1 MNRHHL
7 LIAGFVG
14 ASLALGF
21 AGSAAAQDDLGPTLE
36 RIQER
41 GTINIGHRESSVP
54 FSYIGEEGGEP
65 IGYTIDIC
73 MNVVDRIEDVLD
85 VDELNV
91 NWVAINP
98 QTRIP
103 LMANGTT
110 DMECGS
116 TTNNFTRQQQVDYAY
131 TTYITGTRLLT
142 KVDSGIEEV
151 EDLSGNTIALA
162 QGTTNERVVKEAI
175 EERGI
180 EDVDVLSVAD
190 HDEGFLALETDRA
203 DVYSTDDILLAGLIE
218 KARNPDDY
226 HITGEMLSFEPYA
239 IMVPK
244 NDSNFRRVVNMEL
257 AELFRSGEIY
267 DIYDEWFPP
276 MGVPLSDMLDSAFKT
291 QAVPE

>member
-1 MNRHHL
+1 MKKQQL
-7 LIAGFVG
+7 VAGIAG
-14 ASLALGF
+14 LALACGF
-21 AGSAAAQDDLGPTLE
+21 GSPAVAQEFQETLQ
-36 RIQER
+36 RIKDR
-41 GTINIGHRESSVP
+41 GTIHIGHRESSVP
-54 FSYIGEEGGEP
+54 FSYIGEEGDEP

-73 MNVVDRIEDVLD
+73 RHVVDRIEEVIG
-85 VDELNV
+85 VDELEID
-91 NWVAINP
+91 WVAINP

-142 KVDSGIEEV
+142 KKESGIENV

-190 HDEGFLALETDRA
+190 HDEGFLALRTDRVDA
-203 DVYSTDDILLAGLIE
+203 YSTDDILLAGLIE

-226 HITGEMLSFEPYA
+226 HIVGDMLSFEPYA

-244 NDSNFRRVVNMEL
+244 NDSEFRRVVNMEL

-276 MGVPLSDMLDSAFKT
+276 MGVPLSDMLDRAFQV

>member
-1 MNRHHL
+1 MRTQHL
-7 LIAGFVG
+7 VAGIAGLVIACG
-14 ASLALGF
+14 I
-21 AGSAAAQDDLGPTLE
+21 GSPAVAQEFQETLQ
-36 RIQER
+36 RIKDR
-41 GTINIGHRESSVP
+41 GTINIGHREASVP
-54 FSYIGEEGGEP
+54 FAYIGEEGDEP

-73 MNVVDRIEDVLD
+73 LNVVDRIEEVIG
-85 VDELNV
+85 VDELEI

-142 KVDSGIEEV
+142 KKDSGIENV
-151 EDLSGNTIALA
+151 EDLSGNVIALA

-175 EERGI
+175 EERDI
-180 EDVDVLSVAD
+180 EDVEVLSVAD
-190 HDEGFLALETDRA
+190 HDEGFLALQTDRVDA
-203 DVYSTDDILLAGLIE
+203 YSTDDILLAGLIE

-226 HITGEMLSFEPYA
+226 HIVGDMLSFEPYA

-244 NDSNFRRVVNMEL
+244 NDSEFRRVVNMEL

-267 DIYDEWFPP
+267 DIYDKWFPP
-276 MGVPLSDMLDSAFKT
+276 MGVPLSDMLDYAFKV

>member
-1 MNRHHL
+1 MNRTHL
-7 LIAGFVG
+7 VAGIAGVT
-14 ASLALGF
+14 LALGI
-21 AGSAAAQDDLGPTLE
+21 GSPAVAQEFQETLQ
-36 RIQER
+36 RIKDR

-54 FSYIGEEGGEP
+54 FSYIGDQGDEP

-73 MNVVDRIEDVLD
+73 LNVVDRIEEVIG
-85 VDELNV
+85 VDELDI

-142 KVDSGIEEV
+142 KVDSGIENV

-190 HDEGFLALETDRA
+190 HDEGFLALRTDRVDA
-203 DVYSTDDILLAGLIE
+203 YSTDDILLAGLIE
-218 KARNPDDY
+218 KARNPDNY
-226 HITGEMLSFEPYA
+226 HIVGDMLSFEPYA

-244 NDSNFRRVVNMEL
+244 NDSEFRRVVNMEL

-267 DIYDEWFPP
+267 DIYDKWFPP
-276 MGVPLSDMLDSAFKT
+276 MGVPLSDMLDSAFQVQT
-291 QAVPE
+291 VPE